1 MLKTTD
7 KLPRR
12 VERYL
17 LLQEMSCKAST
28 IGTYRVAL
36 KPFCKFLASALSV
49 ETITKQEMAGLSRE
63 ILQKYLI
70 ALCDK
75 PLAAYSRVNYL
86 LAIRK
91 YLDWEAAEGTIAPDI
106 LPGFNRDSIPKVP
119 EYLPKPLSLENDRL
133 IMQRFKDAPI
143 YCSPMF
149 QLLRL
154 TGLRISELINLP
166 KNCIVSLSDNE
177 PFLKVPLGKMNNE
190 RMVPLHHEAVD
201 IIGLIKGNTQKTNPR
216 SKRLIGIDG
225 GVPKIYRLL
234 RTQFNKFTADI
245 IDQGK
250 PVTFHR
256 LRHTY
261 ATSLL
266 SAGVSILSIMKLLG
280 HKRIEMTLRY
290 AKVVPSHLREEYLKA
305 IDVLKKSWLPCDL
318 ETPTGNSLNM
328 NPLEL
333 LDLLKASILKMNAI
347 KPRPLRNLLRRIAR
361 IKSLLPPEK
370 GRGPIGALRPR
381 GAPQALNPAIN
392 P

>member
-1 MLKTTD
+1 MTEATN

-12 VERYL
+12 IEGYL
-17 LLQEMSCKAST
+17 REQQLCCKTST

-36 KPFCKFLASALSV
+36 KFFCKFLAAALDAK
-49 ETITKQEMAGLSRE
+49 TITKSEVSLISRE
-63 ILQKYLI
+63 IMQKYL
-70 ALCDK
+70 AVLCDK
-75 PLAAYSRVNYL
+75 KLAAYSRVNYL

-91 YLDWEAAEGTIAPDI
+91 YLNWEVAEGTISPDI
-106 LPGFNRDSIPKVP
+106 LAGFHRHAIPKVP
-119 EYLPKPLSLENDRL
+119 EYLPKPLSIENDRL
-133 IMQRFKDAPI
+133 LMQRFKDAPI

-166 KNCIVSLSDNE
+166 NDCVVSLSDNE

-190 RMVPLHHEAVD
+190 RMVPLHQEAVD
-201 IIGLIKGNTQKTNPR
+201 VIGLIKGNTQQTSPR

-225 GVPKIYRLL
+225 GVPKVYRQL
-234 RTQFNKFTADI
+234 RAQFNKFTADVS
-245 IDQGK
+245 DQGK

-266 SAGVSILSIMKLLG
+266 SAGVSIISIMKLLG

-290 AKVVPSHLREEYLKA
+290 TKVVPSHLRQEYLKA
-305 IDVLKKSWLPCDL
+305 VDILKKSWLPCDL

-328 NPLEL
+328 DPIEL
-333 LDLLKASILKMNAI
+333 IDLLRASILKTNSI
-347 KPRPLRNLLRRIAR
+347 KAKPLRRLLRRIDR
-361 IKSLLPPEK
+361 IKSLLPP
-370 GRGPIGALRPR
+370 R
-381 GAPQALNPAIN
+381 GAPPVYNSATTP
-392 P
+392 